1 MAVGLLTYN
10 CKICAVSA
18 TEFVVI
24 EQQQKTNTPYKYRHL
39 DKFHF
44 YAIFIKE
51 EKERYTGFKIVYAML
66 VDFFFFFFCCQITS
80 GSFLF
85 VFVFWLPCA
94 ALQILR
100 FPNQESN
107 SGFCSE
113 STNS

>member
-1 MAVGLLTYN
+1 MGLLTYN

-51 EKERYTGFKIVYAML
+51 EKERYTGFKLVYAML
-66 VDFFFFFFCCQITS
+66 MDFFFLMPTNFWEFLVCFCILAALRGIADLKIPQPGIE
-80 GSFLF
+80 
-85 VFVFWLPCA
+85 FWL
-94 ALQILR
+94 LQ
-100 FPNQESN
+100 
-107 SGFCSE
+107 
-113 STNS
+113 